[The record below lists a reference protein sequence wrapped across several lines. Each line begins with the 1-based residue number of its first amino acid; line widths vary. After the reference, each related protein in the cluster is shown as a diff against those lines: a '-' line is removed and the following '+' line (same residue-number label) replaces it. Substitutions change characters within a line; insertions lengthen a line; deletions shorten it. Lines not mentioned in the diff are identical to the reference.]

1 VDVDTEVRLVG
12 GLLAS
17 VGPAAPPDER
27 ATIVLCSHRL
37 AAFPRMDLVVLL
49 DEGYIAEV
57 GTHAELLAANGRYAQ
72 IYLAQQRIG
81 QAGRLPLENLR

>member
-1 VDVDTEVRLVG
+1 M
-12 GLLAS
+12 AS
-17 VGPAAPPDER
+17 VGPPAPPDER

-49 DEGYIAEV
+49 DEGRVLEV
-57 GTHAELLAANGRYAQ
+57 GTHTELLAANGPYAQ

-81 QAGRLPLENLR
+81 QAGRMPREVRR